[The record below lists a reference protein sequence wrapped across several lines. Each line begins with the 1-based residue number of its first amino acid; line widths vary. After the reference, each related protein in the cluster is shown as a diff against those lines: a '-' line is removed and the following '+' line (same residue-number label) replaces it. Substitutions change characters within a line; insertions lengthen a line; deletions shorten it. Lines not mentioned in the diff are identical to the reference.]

1 MGAPFTEVAWAVFMA
16 AWRLLKEYGA
26 SGRNFIYPKGRQGGT
41 RLPTPRKL
49 TAEGAIVKLLRSL
62 RGWKQGELAKAAGT
76 SQKLISSYEVGEKVP
91 RPRTLERIAA
101 VVGVPFFLVDR
112 MLPLVRQALA
122 AVEGPLLAAD
132 PWLGGDP
139 PETAEDLARKI
150 SESVRA
156 KLVPILAEAMSDLD
170 L

>member
-1 MGAPFTEVAWAVFMA
+1 
-16 AWRLLKEYGA
+16 
-26 SGRNFIYPKGRQGGT
+26 
-41 RLPTPRKL
+41 LPTSRKL

-112 MLPLVRQALA
+112 MLPLVRHALA
-122 AVEGPLLAAD
+122 AVEGGPPIDGERPGED
-132 PWLGGDP
+132 PV
-139 PETAEDLARKI
+139 ETAEDMAREI

-156 KLVPILAEAMSDLD
+156 KLVPILEQAIIDLD
-170 L
+170 LV

>member
-1 MGAPFTEVAWAVFMA
+1 MRQDGILFTQKDVREVP
-16 AWRLLKEYGA
+16 
-26 SGRNFIYPKGRQGGT
+26 N
-41 RLPTPRKL
+41 LPTLRKL
-49 TAEGAIVKLLRSL
+49 TPEGAIVKLLRSL

-112 MLPLVRQALA
+112 MLPLVRHALT
-122 AVEGPLLAAD
+122 AVEGGPSIDGEQPGED
-132 PWLGGDP
+132 PI
-139 PETAEDLARKI
+139 ETAEDMAREI

-156 KLVPILAEAMSDLD
+156 KLVPILEQAIIDLD
-170 L
+170 LV

>member
-1 MGAPFTEVAWAVFMA
+1 M
-16 AWRLLKEYGA
+16 
-26 SGRNFIYPKGRQGGT
+26 Q
-41 RLPTPRKL
+41 PRKL
-49 TAEGAIVKLLRSL
+49 TPEGAIVKLLRSL

-112 MLPLVRQALA
+112 MLPLVRQALT
-122 AVEGPLLAAD
+122 AVEGGPLTDGPRPGEA
-132 PWLGGDP
+132 PV
-139 PETAEDLARKI
+139 ETAEDMARSI

-156 KLVPILAEAMSDLD
+156 KLVPILEQAMIDLD
-170 L
+170 LL

>member
-1 MGAPFTEVAWAVFMA
+1 MVRQDGILFTPKDVREV
-16 AWRLLKEYGA
+16 
-26 SGRNFIYPKGRQGGT
+26 PD
-41 RLPTPRKL
+41 LPTPRKL

-91 RPRTLERIAA
+91 RPRTLERLAA

-112 MLPLVRQALA
+112 ILPLIRQALA
-122 AVEGPLLAAD
+122 AVAGGPLLAAD

-156 KLVPILAEAMSDLD
+156 KLVPILEEAMIDLD

>member
-1 MGAPFTEVAWAVFMA
+1 
-16 AWRLLKEYGA
+16 
-26 SGRNFIYPKGRQGGT
+26 
-41 RLPTPRKL
+41 LPTLRKL

-122 AVEGPLLAAD
+122 AVEGGPLTD
-132 PWLGGDP
+132 GPWPGEAP
-139 PETAEDLARKI
+139 AETAEDMARSI

-156 KLVPILAEAMSDLD
+156 KLVPILEQAIIDLD
-170 L
+170 LV

>member
-1 MGAPFTEVAWAVFMA
+1 MVRQDGILFTQKDVREVP
-16 AWRLLKEYGA
+16 
-26 SGRNFIYPKGRQGGT
+26 I
-41 RLPTPRKL
+41 LPTLRKL

-112 MLPLVRQALA
+112 MLPLIRQALA
-122 AVEGPLLAAD
+122 AVEGGPLIDGPQPDEA
-132 PWLGGDP
+132 PI
-139 PETAEDLARKI
+139 ETAEDMARAI

-156 KLVPILAEAMSDLD
+156 KLVPILERAIIDLD